1 MATVKE
7 SKIDEGTLASA
18 DEKLLAGVDESREPE
33 LEKWFTASQGQLIW
47 WRFKKHKM
55 ALIGI
60 AVLAL
65 LYFVSM
71 FAEFFGPYGTT
82 QRFAAYENAPPTRIR
97 FRTEEGRFRSPFIYG
112 LTRTVDRATFRQVF
126 TDDTSVMYDVKFF
139 TRGEQGKIL
148 WLIPSNLKFIGVD
161 GDVPL
166 LIFGADR
173 LGRDLFS
180 RTLHGSRL
188 SLFIGFGGVFLSFVL
203 GTLLGGLS
211 GYFGGVVDDVIQRMI
226 DVLLSIPTIPLW
238 MALAAAIPRH
248 WGVTQTY
255 FAITLVLAVV
265 GWAGLAR
272 IVRGKL
278 LALRE
283 EDFVLA
289 ARIFGSRQLYIIRR
303 HLLPNFMSYLIVHI
317 TLAIPATIL
326 GETSLSFLGL
336 GLQPP
341 AVSWGV
347 LLRDAQNITAIAQR
361 PWQLIPGAF
370 VVIAVLMFSFLGDG
384 LRDAADPYKS

>member
-1 MATVKE
+1 MSTDKDTTVGPNV
-7 SKIDEGTLASA
+7 IPNVDE
-18 DEKLLAGVDESREPE
+18 ELAGEASKEPQ

-47 WRFKKHKM
+47 WRFRKHKM

-60 AVLAL
+60 VVLVI
-65 LYFVSM
+65 LYTVSM
-71 FAEFFGPYGTT
+71 FAEFVGPYGTT
-82 QRFAAYENAPPTRIR
+82 QRFLNYENAPPTRIR
-97 FRTEEGRFRSPFIYG
+97 IRTVDGAFRSPFVYG
-112 LTRTVDRATFRQVF
+112 LARTVDRETFRRIYEV
-126 TDDTSVMYDVKFF
+126 DTSVMHDVRLFV
-139 TRGEQGKIL
+139 RGQQARIL
-148 WLIPSNLKFIGVD
+148 WLFPTDLKLFGLADTDMPV
-161 GDVPL
+161 L
-166 LIFGADR
+166 LFGADR

-180 RTLHGSRL
+180 RLLHASRL

-211 GYFGGVVDDVIQRMI
+211 GYFGGVVDDVIQRII
-226 DVLLSIPTIPLW
+226 DLMLSIPTIPLW
-238 MALAAAIPRH
+238 MALAAAIPRD
-248 WGVTQTY
+248 WSVTQTY

-278 LALRE
+278 LSLRE

-289 ARIFGSRQLYIIRR
+289 ARIFGSRQLTIIRR

-347 LLRDAQNITAIAQR
+347 LLRDAQNLSAIAQR
-361 PWQLIPGAF
+361 PWQLIPGIF
-370 VVIAVLMFSFLGDG
+370 VVVAVLMFSFLGDG